1 MKENDCKM
9 SCTDGLMGRGIY
21 DNTKTYK
28 KYNKEHYFN
37 TLKRIYKQRN
47 SPLMDDGF
55 PIVWTPA
62 FFKVHNCAICSSVMV
77 DKEILDK
84 IDNFKNKKPPGED
97 YDCWLRA
104 IQHTNCAYVD
114 ESCMYYDSGHGDGQN
129 Y

>member
-1 MKENDCKM
+1 
-9 SCTDGLMGRGIY
+9 
-21 DNTKTYK
+21 
-28 KYNKEHYFN
+28 
-37 TLKRIYKQRN
+37 
-47 SPLMDDGF
+47 
-55 PIVWTPA
+55 
-62 FFKVHNCAICSSVMV
+62 MV